1 MNSETFMANKAIQF
15 LRKSALTALLATLL
29 LALSPTGAMAQRG
42 GHSGGGGG
50 YRGGQSYR
58 GGGYAGPR
66 GSYGG
71 GGRYYS
77 APGYRGGYRG
87 GGYYRGGR
95 YYGGVY
101 IAPYAYG
108 YYPPAY
114 PYAAPACGYY
124 DAWGYWRVYPGC
136 YADQYY
142 GY

>member
-1 MNSETFMANKAIQF
+1 MPNKAIQF
-15 LRKSALTALLATLL
+15 FRKSALTAVFGFAL
-29 LALSPTGAMAQRG
+29 LALTSMGAMAQNRG
-42 GHSGGGGG
+42 HYGGGGGG

-66 GSYGG
+66 GFSG

-77 APGYRGGYRG
+77 APGYRGG

-108 YYPPAY
+108 YYAPAY

-124 DAWGYWRVYPGC
+124 DRWGYWREYPGC
-136 YADQYY
+136 YADPYY
-142 GY
+142 PY